1 VTEITCVGRAV
12 ATALLVAVAPV
23 AVRGVV
29 PGRSGITVRIG
40 AIRIRRVLGIGRDA
54 ER

>member
-1 VTEITCVGRAV
+1 MTEITCVGRAV
-12 ATALLVAVAPV
+12 ATALLVAVAP
-23 AVRGVV
+23 VRGVV